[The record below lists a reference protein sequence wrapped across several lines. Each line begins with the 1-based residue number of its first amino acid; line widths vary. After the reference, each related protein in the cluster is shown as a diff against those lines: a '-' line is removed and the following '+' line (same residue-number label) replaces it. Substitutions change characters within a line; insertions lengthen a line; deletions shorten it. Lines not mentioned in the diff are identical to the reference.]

1 MIPAPGEAPLERR
14 GEGRERPGAIVFDFD
29 GTLADTFP
37 RVERLLPR
45 LARELRFRDPGPGG
59 LQALRELPLRQI
71 LSELGIAWWKVPL
84 VLWRA
89 RSLLAAEGG
98 GTIELFPGIAGLL
111 GDLDAAGME
120 WAILTTNGLPLVREA
135 LRRAGAPEP
144 GRLEAGLGLSGK
156 ARRLRRLARILE
168 LAPEDLV
175 LVADETRDV
184 DAAREAG
191 VSLVAVAWGY
201 STPEALERAGATRI
215 VRDVEALRSA
225 LFGSEVG

>member
-1 MIPAPGEAPLERR
+1 
-14 GEGRERPGAIVFDFD
+14 VFDFD

-37 RVERLLPR
+37 RAARILPR
-45 LARELRFRDPGPGG
+45 LARELRFRDPGPEG
-59 LQALRELPLRQI
+59 LRELRELPTGQI
-71 LSELGIAWWKVPL
+71 LSQLGIAWWKVPL

-98 GTIELFPGIAGLL
+98 TIDLFPGMAELL

-120 WAILTTNGLPLVREA
+120 WAILTTNGLPLVRET

-168 LAPEDLV
+168 LAPEELV

-201 STPEALERAGATRI
+201 STPEALGRAGATRI
-215 VRDVEALRSA
+215 ARDVEDLRNAL
-225 LFGSEVG
+225 LGTVPG